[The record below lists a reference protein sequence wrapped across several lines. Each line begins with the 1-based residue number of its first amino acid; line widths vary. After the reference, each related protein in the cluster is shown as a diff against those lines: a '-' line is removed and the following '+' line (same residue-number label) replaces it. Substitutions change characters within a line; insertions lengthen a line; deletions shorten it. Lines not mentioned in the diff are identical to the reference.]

1 MFLVPHFTEKLIEQL
16 YLVGAAMTMAILI
29 GVPLGILIVRTQRL
43 RAVVLSFAGIL
54 QTIPS
59 LALLAF
65 LLPFF
70 GIGAKPA
77 IIALVLYALLPVIRN
92 TVTGLENVPAESIEA
107 ARGLGF
113 TKLQRLWIVELPLA
127 MPMII
132 AGIRIATVISV
143 GVATLAA
150 FIGAG
155 GLGDFINRGLALNN
169 TQLLLIGA
177 IPAALMALILDFVI
191 GQIEILLQKNKS
203 SSKAKTFLAL
213 GFIGVLLALSLFA
226 ASAPFWEKHHNSVRI
241 GTKNFTEQF
250 ILGEIIAQ
258 LVEAKTHLQVERY
271 FNLGA
276 TEILQLSLV
285 GGQIDIYPEYTGTAY
300 LTVLNLPYTGLR
312 SKPLFEK
319 VKTEYAQRFKVS
331 WLQPLGFNNTQAI
344 AVRDEFAVQ
353 YQLKT
358 ISDLVPMQQWLI
370 MGAPP
375 EFVSRPDALPGLE
388 KAYGLHFG
396 KIKQL
401 EPNLMYL
408 AIFQKQVNTVMAFST
423 DGRIEKYHLR
433 ILQDDKNLFP
443 PYDASILIRQNT
455 LEKYPELKV
464 LELLSGKIDD
474 RTMRTMNY
482 QVDVEKK
489 APAEVAK
496 AFLQDRKL
504 ID

>member
-1 MFLVPHFTEKLIEQL
+1 MFLAPHFTEKLIEQL
-16 YLVGAAMTMAILI
+16 YLVGAAMTIAILV
-29 GVPLGILIVRTQRL
+29 GVPLGILVVRTQRL
-43 RAVVLSFAGIL
+43 RAITLSFAGIL
-54 QTIPS
+54 QTVPG

-77 IIALVLYALLPVIRN
+77 IIALVVYALLPVMRN
-92 TVTGLENVPAESIEA
+92 TVTGLENIPAESIEA

-127 MPMII
+127 MPTII

-155 GLGDFINRGLALNN
+155 GLGDYINRGLALNN
-169 TQLLLIGA
+169 TQLLLMGA

-191 GQIEILLQKNKS
+191 GQIEVLLQKNKS
-203 SSKAKTFLAL
+203 GSKAKSFLAL
-213 GFIGVLLALSLFA
+213 GFIGVLLALSVFA
-226 ASAPFWEKHHNSVRI
+226 ASAPLWEKHHNTVRVA
-241 GTKNFTEQF
+241 TKNFTEQF

-258 LVEAKTHLQVERY
+258 LIEAKTHLHVERY
-271 FNLGA
+271 FNLGT
-276 TEILQLSLV
+276 TEILQRSIV

-300 LTVLNLPYTGLR
+300 LTVLNLPYTGLGAHA
-312 SKPLFEK
+312 LFEK
-319 VKTEYAQRFKVS
+319 VQADYQNKYNIL
-331 WLQPLGFNNTQAI
+331 WLAPLGFNNTQAI
-344 AVRDEFAVQ
+344 VVRDEFAIQ
-353 YQLKT
+353 YHLNT
-358 ISDLVPMQQWLI
+358 ISDLVPMQQLLI

-396 KIKQL
+396 KVKQL

-408 AIFQKQVNTVMAFST
+408 AIFQKQVNTIMAFST

-433 ILQDDKNLFP
+433 ILQDDKNLFL
-443 PYDASILIRQNT
+443 PYDASILIRQST
-455 LEKYPELKV
+455 LEKYPEMKI

-474 RTMRTMNY
+474 KTMRAMNY

-489 APAEVAK
+489 TPVEVAK
-496 AFLQDRKL
+496 AFLQNQKL